1 MLVKHVR
8 AHSDTALCCLACHS
22 LFRELIGVGRAA
34 VLVLVGAADDSSRP
48 RRARRRVGGRATVPA
63 YAMLRFQR
71 CGRGRRAVR
80 GLHAARRSA
89 QNAALAHDRAAWAEC
104 RQPPAP
110 AHVAP
115 GAPGGP
121 PNKDLTCVS
130 VRRHPGE
137 VQGRDRITQGRDA
150 DEGFRRRRRS
160 GPGAPPMMLLLVAHL
175 LQVSAGCEP
184 GLALLQGFFLLY
196 TYMKSGEKC
205 AGAAWL
211 LFRPAL
217 PCFH

>member
-71 CGRGRRAVR
+71 CGRGRQAVR

-160 GPGAPPMMLLLVAHL
+160 GPGAPPNDAP
-175 LQVSAGCEP
+175 SCGTSSSS
-184 GLALLQGFFLLY
+184 F
-196 TYMKSGEKC
+196 S
-205 AGAAWL
+205 WL
-211 LFRPAL
+211 
-217 PCFH
+217 

>member
-1 MLVKHVR
+1 MGLAARPSWSWWVLRTTLPVHV
-8 AHSDTALCCLACHS
+8 APAVVWVD
-22 LFRELIGVGRAA
+22 ELQRQH
-34 VLVLVGAADDSSRP
+34 LRCYTTSGA
-48 RRARRRVGGRATVPA
+48 VGGR
-63 YAMLRFQR
+63 Q
-71 CGRGRRAVR
+71 AVR

-175 LQVSAGCEP
+175 LQVSADCEP

>member
-1 MLVKHVR
+1 MAARPSWSWWVLRTTLPVHV
-8 AHSDTALCCLACHS
+8 APAVVWVD
-22 LFRELIGVGRAA
+22 ELQCQHLRCYTTS
-34 VLVLVGAADDSSRP
+34 GA
-48 RRARRRVGGRATVPA
+48 VGGR
-63 YAMLRFQR
+63 Q
-71 CGRGRRAVR
+71 AVR

-160 GPGAPPMMLLLVAHL
+160 GPGAPPNDAP
-175 LQVSAGCEP
+175 SCGTSSSS
-184 GLALLQGFFLLY
+184 F
-196 TYMKSGEKC
+196 S
-205 AGAAWL
+205 WL
-211 LFRPAL
+211 
-217 PCFH
+217 